1 MIKVQRE
8 CLGEASFYIDI
19 CLSNDFD
26 FRGKFNSDIWMQ
38 QRINIT
44 TFYLPCNL
52 EFNVLFKDVLTRV
65 HSLCNAK
72 DFKA

>member
-19 CLSNDFD
+19 CLV
-26 FRGKFNSDIWMQ
+26 RGKFNSDIWMQ

>member
-1 MIKVQRE
+1 MIKGQHE
-8 CLGEASFYIDI
+8 CLGEALFYINI
-19 CLSNDFD
+19 CLSNDSFE
-26 FRGKFNSDIWMQ
+26 
-38 QRINIT
+38 INLIVIFKCSKEST
-44 TFYLPCNL
+44 LQTFHLPCNL